1 MPVFVGQ
8 NQKGT
13 PRSWERSRHLPFP
26 VSFRVSHEQLQ
37 FHGDGDWPATTGQEQ
52 CTGYRST
59 GTRQGTRMAL
69 PHGCCADGDSA
80 RGWVH
85 GTGIQEGMVFPP
97 PLCAPG
103 QLRQCVLSQ
112 HLQESGAISSCL
124 VSVPMHGPRHGQCLL
139 TPPPVPQVGAS
150 YLFLGH
156 RIVASGQLPVALPA
170 RFPFSSLPPTRV
182 FPLLGRAACCPRTAL
197 TTATYRLPT

>member
-1 MPVFVGQ
+1 MV
-8 NQKGT
+8 
-13 PRSWERSRHLPFP
+13 
-26 VSFRVSHEQLQ
+26 
-37 FHGDGDWPATTGQEQ
+37 TGQPQ
-52 CTGYRST
+52 QGRSSAL
-59 GTRQGTRMAL
+59 GTDPQAPGKAPGWHCLMDAAL
-69 PHGCCADGDSA
+69 META

-112 HLQESGAISSCL
+112 HLQEGGAISSCL

-182 FPLLGRAACCPRTAL
+182 FLLLGRAACCPRTAL